1 MAKPRVYI
9 HRLLWCPYDRY
20 MDEENLEALESFADV
35 INHGEMEEPLPPKE
49 LAETLKGVNGILSLN
64 GSCAGEITVDVLQEA
79 GTVEV
84 ASISHYWEQYHSI
97 VPGWEEAGV
106 EILDASDPCS
116 EAVAEWALGAMIAGL
131 RKFDVYDRQMKSG
144 ENWPDY
150 RAAGQLN
157 GSTVGL
163 VGVGRVGRIVAEY
176 LQAFDV
182 ELLAYDPY
190 MDEEEAEELDIELV
204 ELDTVLTEADVV
216 SLHARVTPETTG
228 MIGARELA
236 LIQDG
241 ALFVNCARAALV
253 DGEAFREELAKKRFR
268 AYLDVFDPEPPPDDD
283 VLRTLENVVMTP
295 HVAGTTPLMF
305 LRCGAAAIEALAE
318 YFTVKDAF
326 DIRK

>member
-1 MAKPRVYI
+1 
-9 HRLLWCPYDRY
+9 
-20 MDEENLEALESFADV
+20 
-35 INHGEMEEPLPPKE
+35 
-49 LAETLKGVNGILSLN
+49 
-64 GSCAGEITVDVLQEA
+64 
-79 GTVEV
+79 
-84 ASISHYWEQYHSI
+84 
-97 VPGWEEAGV
+97 
-106 EILDASDPCS
+106 
-116 EAVAEWALGAMIAGL
+116 
-131 RKFDVYDRQMKSG
+131 
-144 ENWPDY
+144 
-150 RAAGQLN
+150 
-157 GSTVGL
+157 
-163 VGVGRVGRIVAEY
+163 
-176 LQAFDV
+176 
-182 ELLAYDPY
+182 
-190 MDEEEAEELDIELV
+190 V

>member
-1 MAKPRVYI
+1 MAKPCIYI

-35 INHGEMEEPLPPKE
+35 INHGEMEEALPPKE
-49 LAETLKGVNGILSLN
+49 LARTLKGVNGILSLN
-64 GSCAGEITVDVLQEA
+64 GSCAGEITIDVLQEA

-84 ASISHYWEQYHSI
+84 ASISHYWEQYHSV

-106 EILDASDPCS
+106 EVLDASDPCS

-131 RKFDVYDRQMKSG
+131 RQFDVYDRQMKSG

-176 LQAFDV
+176 LEAFDV

-190 MDEEEAEELDIELV
+190 MDEAEAEDLDIELV
-204 ELDTVLTEADVV
+204 ELDT
-216 SLHARVTPETTG
+216 R
-228 MIGARELA
+228 A
-236 LIQDG
+236 LG
-241 ALFVNCARAALV
+241 V
-253 DGEAFREELAKKRFR
+253 
-268 AYLDVFDPEPPPDDD
+268 
-283 VLRTLENVVMTP
+283 
-295 HVAGTTPLMF
+295 
-305 LRCGAAAIEALAE
+305 
-318 YFTVKDAF
+318 
-326 DIRK
+326 